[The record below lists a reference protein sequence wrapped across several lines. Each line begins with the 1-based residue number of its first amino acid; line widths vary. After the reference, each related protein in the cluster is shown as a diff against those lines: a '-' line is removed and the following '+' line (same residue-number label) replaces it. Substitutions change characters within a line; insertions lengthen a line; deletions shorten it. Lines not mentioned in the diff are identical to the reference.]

1 MTPYPYT
8 FDDGTP
14 STGLTLQQVFY
25 KLYGDYVK
33 AKQNWA
39 KMQLEEK
46 RRLANKYRGGTVED
60 NRSIQNE
67 YLEWYE
73 TEAEPQMLLVEE
85 KLGKVLNVFSPGDM
99 EVITGILS
107 SGAGRE
113 VAEAQEA
120 LSNVEKRN
128 PDGGTVYPV
137 TLYPENWFK
146 LLDSSFTPM
155 DLLESPAALSQKL
168 SVLTAQQS
176 SLTTQV
182 NSLLSVIPDDET
194 VKALHDAYTNAENAY
209 KTAMNNLTQA
219 YTKVTT
225 DMLKTFISVLDS
237 TSDKKAESIPPSAV
251 ARIFGIDVG
260 KVSDLLSKLGES
272 AVSCLNAQSKLNAAS
287 ETASTAAMTYFESKN
302 LQQYK
307 SMLLPLQ
314 AQLDSVKAEIAQL
327 QQQIALSTAMQGDGS
342 GSVAPNQVPE
352 GFRQLIITSK
362 FSQVNRQSSSSASAS
377 NSSYGVSFFFGGY
390 SSSESHQE
398 AVSQALS
405 QQTDMEIQ
413 IGMSVAKVTVGRE
426 WFNPGVFLLS
436 GDMYNTS
443 SLRIAPSKEYT
454 AFSDERFNEIN
465 SCVFPCYPTAFVIAR
480 DVTLRFTS
488 ATSVS
493 DSFAQSVEEHSSKG
507 GGFFIFGGSSSSSSS
522 RSNSTATSTSNSVT
536 VRFTTPQILGY
547 YLEATAADESAIIS
561 DEAQSNSDFIS
572 IFDFIKDFQKM
583 LDDYNSTYHKQ
594 TLSL

>member
-1 MTPYPYT
+1 M
-8 FDDGTP
+8 
-14 STGLTLQQVFY
+14 
-25 KLYGDYVK
+25 
-33 AKQNWA
+33 
-39 KMQLEEK
+39 
-46 RRLANKYRGGTVED
+46 
-60 NRSIQNE
+60 
-67 YLEWYE
+67 
-73 TEAEPQMLLVEE
+73 
-85 KLGKVLNVFSPGDM
+85 
-99 EVITGILS
+99 
-107 SGAGRE
+107 
-113 VAEAQEA
+113 AEAQEA

-146 LLDSSFTPM
+146 LLDNSFTPI

-314 AQLDSVKAEIAQL
+314 AQLDSVKAEIA
-327 QQQIALSTAMQGDGS
+327 LSTAMQGDSS

-352 GFRQLIITSK
+352 GFTQLIITSK
-362 FSQVNRQSSSSASAS
+362 FSQVNQQSSSSASAS

-398 AVSQALS
+398 AQ
-405 QQTDMEIQ
+405 
-413 IGMSVAKVTVGRE
+413 
-426 WFNPGVFLLS
+426 PG
-436 GDMYNTS
+436 
-443 SLRIAPSKEYT
+443 
-454 AFSDERFNEIN
+454 
-465 SCVFPCYPTAFVIAR
+465 
-480 DVTLRFTS
+480 
-488 ATSVS
+488 
-493 DSFAQSVEEHSSKG
+493 
-507 GGFFIFGGSSSSSSS
+507 
-522 RSNSTATSTSNSVT
+522 
-536 VRFTTPQILGY
+536 PQP
-547 YLEATAADESAIIS
+547 ADR
-561 DEAQSNSDFIS
+561 
-572 IFDFIKDFQKM
+572 
-583 LDDYNSTYHKQ
+583 YV
-594 TLSL
+594 

>member
-14 STGLTLQQVFY
+14 STGPTLQQVFY

-33 AKQNWA
+33 AKQDWA

-237 TSDKKAESIPPSAV
+237 TSDKKAESIPTSAV

-314 AQLDSVKAEIAQL
+314 SQLDSVKAEIAQL
-327 QQQIALSTAMQGDGS
+327 QQQIALSTAMQGDSS

-352 GFRQLIITSK
+352 GFTQLIITSK
-362 FSQVNRQSSSSASAS
+362 FSQVNQQSSSSASAS
-377 NSSYGVSFFFGGY
+377 KSSYGVSFFFGGY

-405 QQTDMEIQ
+405 QQTDM
-413 IGMSVAKVTVGRE
+413 
-426 WFNPGVFLLS
+426 
-436 GDMYNTS
+436 YNTS

-454 AFSDERFNEIN
+454 AFSDERFNEMN

-522 RSNSTATSTSNSVT
+522 HSNSTATSTSNSVT

-547 YLEATAADESAIIS
+547 YLEATAADKSAIIS

>member
-33 AKQNWA
+33 AKQDWA

-73 TEAEPQMLLVEE
+73 TEAAPQMLLVEE

-99 EVITGILS
+99 EVIAGILS

-146 LLDSSFTPM
+146 LLDNSFTPI
-155 DLLESPAALSQKL
+155 DPLESPAALSQKL

-225 DMLKTFISVLDS
+225 DMLKTFIGVLDS
-237 TSDKKAESIPPSAV
+237 TSDKKAESIPTSAV

-314 AQLDSVKAEIAQL
+314 AQLNSVKAEIAQL

-352 GFRQLIITSK
+352 GFTQLIITSK
-362 FSQVNRQSSSSASAS
+362 FSQVNQQSSSSASAS

-405 QQTDMEIQ
+405 QQTDM
-413 IGMSVAKVTVGRE
+413 
-426 WFNPGVFLLS
+426 
-436 GDMYNTS
+436 YNTS

-454 AFSDERFNEIN
+454 AFSDERFNEMN

-522 RSNSTATSTSNSVT
+522 SSHSNSTATSTSNSVT

-547 YLEATAADESAIIS
+547 YLEATAADKSAIIS

>member
-1 MTPYPYT
+1 MMTPYPYT

-33 AKQNWA
+33 AKQDWA

-73 TEAEPQMLLVEE
+73 TEAAPQMLLVEE

-327 QQQIALSTAMQGDGS
+327 QQQIALSTAMQGDSS
-342 GSVAPNQVPE
+342 GSVAPNQIPE
-352 GFRQLIITSK
+352 GFTQLIITSK
-362 FSQVNRQSSSSASAS
+362 FSQVNQQSSSSASAS

-398 AVSQALS
+398 AQ
-405 QQTDMEIQ
+405 
-413 IGMSVAKVTVGRE
+413 
-426 WFNPGVFLLS
+426 PG
-436 GDMYNTS
+436 
-443 SLRIAPSKEYT
+443 
-454 AFSDERFNEIN
+454 
-465 SCVFPCYPTAFVIAR
+465 
-480 DVTLRFTS
+480 
-488 ATSVS
+488 
-493 DSFAQSVEEHSSKG
+493 
-507 GGFFIFGGSSSSSSS
+507 
-522 RSNSTATSTSNSVT
+522 
-536 VRFTTPQILGY
+536 PQP
-547 YLEATAADESAIIS
+547 ADR
-561 DEAQSNSDFIS
+561 
-572 IFDFIKDFQKM
+572 
-583 LDDYNSTYHKQ
+583 YV
-594 TLSL
+594 